1 MIVRLIWVMMQCHRI
16 VSQACKDAKD
26 MFKASHELAVL
37 CAIGATLPADA
48 EIDNLSLANIRKL
61 GGVRFEAADTQF
73 IPRKYRCN
81 VVPAIFHALAEE
93 YRQASKNDDGMRSAA
108 AMFTTIVESARPSN
122 SPARF
127 ESFLHAY
134 FALAWGQRL
143 RETLL
148 SAFPCLRNADTP
160 LRPITQYCTV
170 DNATLGSALKFEHG
184 KLAIIDPEHGGVIDL
199 RAAPTSI
206 HFSGTGN
213 AAQPGFDIM
222 MFQPPTNESA
232 AVLVL
237 IEAKYSADSSDT
249 TRLGPSDV
257 KPKVEQCVVELA
269 PFLPGM

>member
-1 MIVRLIWVMMQCHRI
+1 MMQCHRI

-37 CAIGATLPADA
+37 CAIGARLPAEA
-48 EIDNLSLANIRKL
+48 EIDNLSLASIRKYD
-61 GGVRFEAADTQF
+61 GFRFEAADTQF
-73 IPRKYRCN
+73 VPHSYRCG
-81 VVPAIFHALAEE
+81 VVPAILYTLAHKRAPFE
-93 YRQASKNDDGMRSAA
+93 STNIHLSPGVLTLIRSLFDAA
-108 AMFTTIVESARPSN
+108 RRSN
-122 SPARF
+122 SPGRF

-134 FALAWGQRL
+134 FALAWGQRS

-148 SAFPCLRNADTP
+148 SAFPCLTNADTR
-160 LRPITQYCTV
+160 LRPIMQYCTV
-170 DNATLGSALKFEHG
+170 DNATLGSALKFERG
-184 KLAIIDPEHGGVIDL
+184 KLAIINSEQGGVIDV

-213 AAQPGFDIM
+213 DAQPGFDIM

-237 IEAKYSADSSDT
+237 IEAKYSGDLSGT
-249 TRLGPSDV
+249 TRLSAENV
-257 KPKVEQCVVELA
+257 KSKVKLCVVELA